1 MHFTRIDWKADD
13 LLERSG
19 IRRIRP
25 GEIIIE
31 DSSREKLIKISNYI
45 ASQA

>member
-1 MHFTRIDWKADD
+1 MHFTRIDWTADD
-13 LLERSG
+13 LMQESG

-45 ASQA
+45 VSQA

>member
-1 MHFTRIDWKADD
+1 MRFARIGWRAND
-13 LLERSG
+13 LIKGSG
-19 IRRIRP
+19 IRHIRP